1 MDNLFAF
8 NTWFVNTLYLCKK
21 GFIVEQKDII
31 AKKKTIA
38 KTNITELVVVLLLLD
53 YNN

>member
-31 AKKKTIA
+31 AKKKNNR
-38 KTNITELVVVLLLLD
+38 KNK
-53 YNN
+53 YNWISGCIIVIRL